1 MEQELWFII
10 RDIRDPEFPYTLS
23 QLRVLSP
30 AGTLPERPVPSQLG
44 LRICTELCLIRIVF
58 TPTVPHC
65 SLSTLIGLAI
75 RYKIETEFLVQ
86 IGWKILIEVSAGTHD
101 QANEINRQLR
111 DKERISAAL
120 ENPRL
125 IKMIESITSPRM

>member
-30 AGTLPERPVPSQLG
+30 TGMLYDFYSLLLSGVCIHSELSLV
-44 LRICTELCLIRIVF
+44 RIQF

-86 IGWKILIEVSAGTHD
+86 IGWKLLIQISPGSHE
-101 QANEINRQLR
+101 QASEINRQLS
-111 DKERISAAL
+111 DKERVSAAF

-125 IKMIESITSPRM
+125 IKMIESITSHRM

>member
-30 AGTLPERPVPSQLG
+30 AGTLRERPVPSQLG

-86 IGWKILIEVSAGTHD
+86 IGWKILIEVSVGTHD

>member
-1 MEQELWFII
+1 M
-10 RDIRDPEFPYTLS
+10 DPEFPYTLS

-30 AGTLPERPVPSQLG
+30 RGMFIISLTLIFTGVTVLPDT
-44 LRICTELCLIRIVF
+44 RIIRVCF

-75 RYKIETEFLVQ
+75 RFKIEREFLLEA
-86 IGWKILIEVSAGTHD
+86 GWTLSIQVYPGTHNH
-101 QANEINRQLR
+101 AEEINRQLA
-111 DKERISAAL
+111 DKERVYAAL

-125 IKMIESITSPRM
+125 INIIESMSSHRM

>member
-44 LRICTELCLIRIVF
+44 LRICSELCLIRIVF